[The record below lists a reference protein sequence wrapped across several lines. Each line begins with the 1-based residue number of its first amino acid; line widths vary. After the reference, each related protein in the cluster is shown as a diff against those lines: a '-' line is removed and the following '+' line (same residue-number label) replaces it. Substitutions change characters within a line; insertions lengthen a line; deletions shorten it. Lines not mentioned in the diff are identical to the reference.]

1 MQQALRDA
9 DIFLDAPCGG
19 HGTCGKCK
27 VIING
32 EEKLACRCME
42 HAVKNAAAFDWMFEP
57 DAEEGECAFPAP
69 AGEKAMLWLG
79 YDRLSISYDAEK
91 LSHAQA
97 GALLRAV
104 RRVVEKPELLIYDK
118 ECETE

>member
-1 MQQALRDA
+1 MAGL
-9 DIFLDAPCGG
+9 LGMP
-19 HGTCGKCK
+19 
-27 VIING
+27 
-32 EEKLACRCME
+32 EEKLACRCIE